1 MDGYLDRGPSPAAL
15 DSDLD
20 SLADGDSNHD
30 SDSGAYQETLI
41 SIPDSTL
48 SDEESEG
55 GLFVE
60 QDPSESERSAS
71 PASIITLSSQ
81 QSSRSSSEP
90 VSDQGFFGNRP
101 DLRDLQARLA
111 EALEEAHGD
120 NSSDSGDSQG
130 TEGQDPDASP
140 HSHFNEHRHPFL
152 FDNLH
157 EHSDLSD
164 QEDNGLD
171 EDAVGPALRDLVDFG
186 RYWDV
191 NEIDDEHEVDA
202 EIFRALVDNDRVDRV
217 LAPHP
222 RLASMPPGRPL
233 ANDHAADPLD
243 AYARRNRAS
252 ATPNEEEELDMDM
265 ADYLYEVEFGR
276 GQGAAARA
284 GQNARDRASQ
294 NEGQRAQHQVIDL
307 TLEDDE
313 VEVISESQNAR
324 RQQSQRRDNAPRLNR
339 SDGSYVGDRNVGGN
353 NQDVILLS
361 SDDDSEHDDNEVAV
375 HRVRR
380 PRRAAQPYHNHQ
392 PPNQNRPHLQH
403 HNIRIP
409 PIIPPVRP
417 LPRNQDRPIMEP
429 IMAGNGGYH
438 PLHRQLPNNMR
449 QMLFAMARGGNE
461 QGLQGLEGL
470 NHIDLDYQHNPFAQF
485 QQPAPP
491 AMGPQKPQ
499 HEPPPKPRDGFTR
512 DLEEEQ
518 VIICP
523 SCDEELAYDP
533 AVEDENGP
541 PTKRVR
547 SRKDQAEHY
556 FWAVKECGHVF
567 CKKCYDNRKPTT
579 KSKVKAG
586 FRPCAQNSKKLIC
599 AVDGCNSDV
608 APKGAWIGL
617 FLA

>member
-1 MDGYLDRGPSPAAL
+1 MDGYLDRGPSSAAL

-41 SIPDSTL
+41 SIPDSIL

-60 QDPSESERSAS
+60 QDPSERSAS
-71 PASIITLSSQ
+71 PASIISLSSH

-111 EALEEAHGD
+111 EALEGAQGD
-120 NSSDSGDSQG
+120 SSSDSGDSQG
-130 TEGQDPDASP
+130 TEDQDPDASP

-164 QEDNGLD
+164 QEDQGLD

-191 NEIDDEHEVDA
+191 NEIDDEHEVDGD
-202 EIFRALVDNDRVDRV
+202 IFRALIDNAPVNRIH
-217 LAPHP
+217 APHP

-233 ANDHAADPLD
+233 ANDHAVDPLD

-252 ATPNEEEELDMDM
+252 ATPDEQEELDIDM
-265 ADYLYEVEFGR
+265 ADILFEVEFGR

-284 GQNARDRASQ
+284 GQNARGRASH
-294 NEGQRAQHQVIDL
+294 NEGQRPQHQVIDL

-313 VEVISESQNAR
+313 VEVVSESQNAR

-339 SDGSYVGDRNVGGN
+339 SDGSYVGDRNVRGN

-361 SDDDSEHDDNEVAV
+361 SDDDSEHDDNE
-375 HRVRR
+375 
-380 PRRAAQPYHNHQ
+380 
-392 PPNQNRPHLQH
+392 
-403 HNIRIP
+403 
-409 PIIPPVRP
+409 
-417 LPRNQDRPIMEP
+417 
-429 IMAGNGGYH
+429 
-438 PLHRQLPNNMR
+438 
-449 QMLFAMARGGNE
+449 MLFAMARGGNE

-491 AMGPQKPQ
+491 AFGPQKPQ

-533 AVEDENGP
+533 AIEDENGP